1 MFAPTCIWG
10 LGQPEVCAAFTHRTQ
25 PAGKKTSQKHHRI
38 RNTTKTF
45 TVKTTGSA
53 CLHAVKGKKLHSP
66 GRFWEPLALQMYHV
80 AKTAI
85 QASPLH
91 SYILRDPISK
101 GSPQVHLGKCRDTLS
116 SRPWLTMPFDSY
128 IKDTLPTPS
137 SAVPSE
143 HRPEGGGG
151 ESLEG
156 LGQRV
161 TPKPAGRGGW
171 APIPHTPPLNWICR
185 SHPCPYWG
193 YALFWQQPLWKSIFK
208 KEVHKKPPLWLAEP

>member
-1 MFAPTCIWG
+1 MRAWPARG
-10 LGQPEVCAAFTHRTQ
+10 LCCFYPQNATSGE
-25 PAGKKTSQKHHRI
+25 KKFQKHHRI

-45 TVKTTGSA
+45 TVKTTRSA
-53 CLHAVKGKKLHSP
+53 CLHAVKGKKIHSL
-66 GRFWEPLALQMYHV
+66 GKFWEPLALEMYRV
-80 AKTAI
+80 AI
-85 QASPLH
+85 QSSPLH

-151 ESLEG
+151 GWGHWGKGSPQSQLAEGGGPPKPHTLLLIEYVEFTPNHTEAMLCFGSNLCGKASLKNIKSHLSDWPSLEWG
-156 LGQRV
+156 L
-161 TPKPAGRGGW
+161 
-171 APIPHTPPLNWICR
+171 
-185 SHPCPYWG
+185 
-193 YALFWQQPLWKSIFK
+193 
-208 KEVHKKPPLWLAEP
+208 